1 MYAKMEA
8 TIQKLLIKIVIN
20 KSWKRGKSMK
30 QVYLDNAATTP
41 VRLEVEVAMRP
52 YFCEKYGNPSGAYQM
67 SSENRGMIEN
77 VREQIAKTL
86 NASAEEIYFT
96 SGGTESN
103 NMAIIG
109 TAMANKRKGNHVI
122 VSSVEHSS
130 VKEPFNFLSENGFRV
145 TYLKVDR
152 NGIVDLNDLK
162 EALDDETILVSVM
175 YVNNEIGAAE
185 PIEEIGHIVKSYNP
199 DIVFHVDAIQAY
211 GKYKI
216 VPKKYNIDLLSVS
229 GHKIHGPKGS
239 GFLYIKDKTRIKP
252 IIYGG
257 GQQKG
262 MRSGTENVPAIAGL
276 SAAVKLIY
284 NDQFEDKINN
294 LYELK
299 DYFIDELE
307 KLDDV
312 VINSYKGTKSA
323 PQIVSV
329 SFRGVRAEVLL
340 HALEDK
346 NIYVSSGSACS
357 SNKPGLSNT
366 LVAIGLDND
375 LLDSTL
381 RFSFCYNTTK
391 EELDYAVSALKELLP
406 VLRKYTR
413 H

>member
-1 MYAKMEA
+1 MYIYA
-8 TIQKLLIKIVIN
+8 
-20 KSWKRGKSMK
+20 
-30 QVYLDNAATTP
+30 DNAATTKTSQAAIK
-41 VRLEVEVAMRP
+41 AMNECMED
-52 YFCEKYGNPSGAYQM
+52 FYGNPSSLHSVGQRAAEKLLQARMDVAECLGADF
-67 SSENRGMIEN
+67 
-77 VREQIAKTL
+77 K
-86 NASAEEIYFT
+86 EIYFT

-152 NGIVDLNDLK
+152 NGIVDINDLK

-175 YVNNEIGAAE
+175 YVNNEIGAVE

-299 DYFIDELE
+299 DYFIDKLE
-307 KLDDV
+307 KLADV